1 MINLKAEIL
10 DFPPGVPA
18 IPGFVVYSPPIRRNH
33 TDAANISRLSGA
45 ALGFPKEITLSRAT
59 SEALERYSGFVYK
72 ISNFV
77 YLSKKELSSSKII
90 PIDKLILYKDIQLRN
105 SHISKLSSN
114 KRIHWVKGYE
124 IASNSLNYIPASLVY
139 PTSKNDTFTRHD
151 RYTSSGLAAS
161 KNLNEAIS
169 NGLCEL
175 LERDSTMCSW
185 FTGKRIYRIPQT
197 YFKSVRINR
206 LVKIIQKEKIQVE
219 FFLIHS
225 DLEVVT
231 MVTILKSE
239 KAPYYSFGSS
249 CKLDPLLALERS
261 VEEAIMILRTQK
273 ILLGKGY
280 KKRSTENLLDHVMSP
295 LKKQCREQ
303 INSLIELEFL
313 SHKDFQRYINNHPRT
328 LKKLLNKLNR
338 KGYAGY
344 YVDVTDTDLKG
355 TGYVVVR
362 VIVPGLHPL
371 ETKHDMLHL
380 DTRRIAEFV
389 WKQKIAKISLVPH
402 PFG

>member
-1 MINLKAEIL
+1 M
-10 DFPPGVPA
+10 
-18 IPGFVVYSPPIRRNH
+18 
-33 TDAANISRLSGA
+33 
-45 ALGFPKEITLSRAT
+45 
-59 SEALERYSGFVYK
+59 
-72 ISNFV
+72 
-77 YLSKKELSSSKII
+77 
-90 PIDKLILYKDIQLRN
+90 
-105 SHISKLSSN
+105 
-114 KRIHWVKGYE
+114 KGYE

-139 PTSKNDTFTRHD
+139 PTSKKDTFTRHD

-371 ETKHDMLHL
+371 ETKHDML
-380 DTRRIAEFV
+380 TWIQRIVSLYETEDC
-389 WKQKIAKISLVPH
+389 KISWFLILWMKYDMKLFNSLSHKVEEFATTERQQSRNVYVVPPCINH
-402 PFG
+402 INR